1 MQAIAEAYDAVC
13 IAGATAS
20 GKSALA
26 MAVAEGVDGTI
37 INADSMQVY
46 HGMPIITASP
56 SASLGAE
63 DYAAIPHRLFGYVA
77 PETRYSQ
84 AQWLGDAR
92 NAMAE
97 CRAEN
102 RLPLL
107 VGGTGL
113 YFKAAFEG
121 IAPIPDI
128 PPNVRAEA
136 QAILESAGVEGLH
149 QRLLEVDADLARR
162 LAPSDRQR
170 VLRGME
176 VWLAT
181 GTPLSQWQ
189 KQPKQGALGGRILKI
204 YLRPPR
210 ATLYAR
216 IEARFDAMLE
226 QGAEDEVKALLAQ
239 GLDADLPAMKALG
252 VKALT
257 ASINGTCTRDE
268 AIAEAKRDSRRY
280 AKRQFTWFDHQYG
293 ADLTISDCLTPA
305 SVKTATKMILTQLK
319 KTI

>member
-1 MQAIAEAYDAVC
+1 MC

-26 MAVAEGVDGTI
+26 MAVAQDTSGTI

-46 HGMPIITASP
+46 RGMPIITACP
-56 SASLGAE
+56 APK
-63 DYAAIPHRLFGYVA
+63 DYIAIPHKLFEYVA

-97 CRAEN
+97 CRAEG
-102 RLPLL
+102 RLPFF

-113 YFKAAFEG
+113 YFKGAIEG

-128 PPNVRAEA
+128 QPSAGEEA
-136 QAILESAGVEGLH
+136 RAILASIGVEGLH

-181 GTPLSQWQ
+181 GTPLSHWQ
-189 KQPKQGALGGRILKI
+189 KQPKRGALAGRILKI

-216 IEARFDAMLE
+216 IDKRFDAMLE
-226 QGAEDEVKALLAQ
+226 QDVEDEVRALLAK
-239 GLDADLPAMKALG
+239 GLDENLPAMKALG
-252 VKALT
+252 VKTLT
-257 ASINGTCTRDE
+257 ASINGTISRE
-268 AIAEAKRDSRRY
+268 QAIAEVKRDSRRY
-280 AKRQFTWFDHQYG
+280 AKRQFTWFDHQYE
-293 ADLTISDCLTPA
+293 ADLTISDGLTPA
-305 SVKTATKMILTQLK
+305 GVEIAKKMILAHLK
-319 KTI
+319 KAI

>member
-26 MAVAEGVDGTI
+26 MAVARSIYGAI

-46 HGMPIITASP
+46 RGMPIITASP
-56 SASLGAE
+56 NVE
-63 DYAAIPHRLFGYVA
+63 DYTAIPHKLFAYVA

-84 AQWLGDAR
+84 AQWLDDAR
-92 NAMAE
+92 TAMAE

-128 PPNVRAEA
+128 PLSARTEA
-136 QAILESAGVEGLH
+136 QAILESVGIEGLH
-149 QRLLEVDADLARR
+149 QRLSEVDADLARR

-176 VWLAT
+176 VWRAT
-181 GTPLSQWQ
+181 GIPLSQWQ
-189 KQPKQGALGGRILKI
+189 KQPKQGALTGRILKI

-239 GLDADLPAMKALG
+239 DLDETLPAMKALG

-257 ASINGTCTRDE
+257 ASINGTMARDE

-280 AKRQFTWFDHQYG
+280 AKRQFTWFDHQYA
-293 ADLTISDCLTPA
+293 ADLTMSDCFTPA
-305 SVKTATKMILTQLK
+305 GMKTATKAILTQLK
-319 KTI
+319 KAI

>member
-1 MQAIAEAYDAVC
+1 MLDGAEAYDAVC

-46 HGMPIITASP
+46 RGMPIITASP

-63 DYAAIPHRLFGYVA
+63 DYAAIPHKLFGYVA

-84 AQWLGDAR
+84 AQWLDDAR

-136 QAILESAGVEGLH
+136 QAILESDGTEGLH
-149 QRLLEVDADLARR
+149 QRLLDVDADLARR

-176 VWLAT
+176 VWRAT
-181 GTPLSQWQ
+181 GTPP
-189 KQPKQGALGGRILKI
+189 QPVAKTAETGRV
-204 YLRPPR
+204 RR
-210 ATLYAR
+210 AHV
-216 IEARFDAMLE
+216 EN
-226 QGAEDEVKALLAQ
+226 
-239 GLDADLPAMKALG
+239 LP
-252 VKALT
+252 
-257 ASINGTCTRDE
+257 
-268 AIAEAKRDSRRY
+268 
-280 AKRQFTWFDHQYG
+280 
-293 ADLTISDCLTPA
+293 TPA
-305 SVKTATKMILTQLK
+305 THHALCPH
-319 KTI
+319 